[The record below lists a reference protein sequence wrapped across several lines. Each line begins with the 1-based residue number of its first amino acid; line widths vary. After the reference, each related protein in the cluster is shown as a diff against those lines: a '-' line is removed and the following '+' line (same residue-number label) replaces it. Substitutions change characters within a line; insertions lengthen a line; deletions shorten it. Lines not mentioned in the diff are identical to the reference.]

1 MNPRYD
7 ELERLQRLR
16 ETGALTE
23 EEFQLEKRRLLGHES
38 EPGLQRRST
47 DTVEGIDED
56 APRSRTALYVVLGGI
71 GLVIAIAIGLLL
83 GRDVSGGRAAPE
95 ANVTIP
101 ENSAAADE
109 NLIAPPPPPDVRT
122 MPLAEQMSRAF
133 AAAFGAKDQAQL
145 QIAGRTLVYHPGRLF
160 WIGDKAV
167 LISPATPSG
176 DCPDCAGTVAVHYL
190 TPSADSFQVS
200 GSWPQAVSGA
210 RWNTAP
216 RWRMTN
222 AFTTL
227 PAIWEEG
234 RNRGDNCV
242 AGSATLTEL
251 TPAGPVQSGPI
262 PTYYKSSGGLKGLLV
277 GDTEIIGHASNIQKD
292 VSFDVTYSGDKAL
305 TETWVKQGD
314 RFVVQGG
321 TSQVPDCGK

>member
-1 MNPRYD
+1 
-7 ELERLQRLR
+7 
-16 ETGALTE
+16 
-23 EEFQLEKRRLLGHES
+23 
-38 EPGLQRRST
+38 
-47 DTVEGIDED
+47 
-56 APRSRTALYVVLGGI
+56 VLGGI
-71 GLVIAIAIGLLL
+71 GLVVAIAIGLLL
-83 GRDVSGGRAAPE
+83 GRDVSGGKQPPE
-95 ANVTIP
+95 ANVVLP
-101 ENSAAADE
+101 ENSASVDE

-176 DCPDCAGTVAVHYL
+176 DCSGCAGTVAVHYL
-190 TPSADSFQVS
+190 TPAADGFQVS
-200 GSWPQAVSGA
+200 GSWPEAVSGS
-210 RWNTAP
+210 RWNATP
-216 RWRMTN
+216 RWRMTS

-234 RNRGDNCV
+234 RNRDGDCV
-242 AGSATLTEL
+242 TASAILTEL
-251 TPAGPVQSGPI
+251 TAAGPVQSGPI
-262 PTYYKSSGGLKGLLV
+262 TTYYKNSGGLKGLL
-277 GDTEIIGHASNIQKD
+277 GGETEVTGHAGNVQKD
-292 VSFDVTYSGDKAL
+292 VSFDVVYSGDKDL

-321 TSQVPDCGK
+321 ASQAPTCGN

>member
-1 MNPRYD
+1 VNPRYD

-16 ETGALTE
+16 ENGALTE
-23 EEFQLEKRRLLGHES
+23 QEFQLEKRRLLGHAEAGR
-38 EPGLQRRST
+38 PIQT
-47 DTVEGIDED
+47 DSVEIIDEES
-56 APRSRTALYVVLGGI
+56 PRSRTALYVVLGGI

-83 GRDVSGGRAAPE
+83 GRDVSGGKQPPE
-95 ANVTIP
+95 AANIVLP
-101 ENSAAADE
+101 ENSANVDE

-145 QIAGRTLVYHPGRLF
+145 QIAGRTLVYHPGRRF

-176 DCPDCAGTVAVHYL
+176 ACTGCAGTVAVHYL
-190 TPSADSFQVS
+190 TPAADGFQVS
-200 GSWPQAVSGA
+200 GSWPEAVSGS
-210 RWNTAP
+210 RWNTTP
-216 RWRMTN
+216 RWRMTS

-234 RNRGDNCV
+234 RNQGQDC
-242 AGSATLTEL
+242 ATGSATLTEL

-262 PTYYKSSGGLKGLLV
+262 TTYYKSSGGLKGLL
-277 GDTEIIGHASNIQKD
+277 GGETLINGHAGNIQKD
-292 VSFDVTYSGDKAL
+292 VSFDVVYSGDKEL

-321 TSQVPDCGK
+321 ASQAPTCGN